1 MTTPMVGGDSAAET
15 RAAWTVGLLMAA
27 VIAASTVLH
36 HFFPGVL
43 FKPVPMDGVPWSTPG
58 WALLLDLIPLVC
70 GALCFYHAKVTL
82 GWYKAMMFLGGSF
95 FFTGLA
101 ENLWIFLGKHPQL
114 LAGIS
119 GEFSSVP
126 GTYYFTR
133 GFFWWGDMP
142 ATICLAWFF
151 IAYACVYIQDVLLP
165 RTGIW
170 ARAAVGGLMAMSLDL
185 WLDPVQVSPAWQSW
199 RWITNESIKVFSIPL
214 TNFAAWFLLIFLF
227 AVAFE
232 KLPRLVAKRGVAWG
246 TSLFFLL
253 LLGFKL
259 AILVSF
265 VLYGIPAMK
274 YISPPINLTLWGL

>member
-1 MTTPMVGGDSAAET
+1 MAEVLEQPLLPAERT
-15 RAAWTVGLLMAA
+15 AAWL
-27 VIAASTVLH
+27 IAAAMAVVLIPSTILH
-36 HFFPGVL
+36 HFFPAL
-43 FKPVPMDGVPWSTPG
+43 MKVPSLAGVPYSTPG
-58 WALLLDLIPLVC
+58 WAFALDLIPLAAGAVC
-70 GALCFYHAKVTL
+70 FWHARVTL

-101 ENLWIFLGKHPQL
+101 ENVWIYLGKNPQL
-114 LAGIS
+114 LAAMS

-165 RTGIW
+165 RCGIW
-170 ARAAVGGLMAMSLDL
+170 TRAALGGLLALSLDL

-199 RWITNESIKVFSIPL
+199 RWVTNESLKVFSIPL

-232 KLPRLVAKRGVAWG
+232 KLPRLTARRGVAGG
-246 TSLFFLL
+246 TALFFLL
-253 LLGFKL
+253 LLGFKA
-259 AILVSF
+259 AILASF
-265 VLYGIPAMK
+265 VAYGIPAMK
-274 YISPPINLTLWGL
+274 YISPPVNLTLWGL

>member
-1 MTTPMVGGDSAAET
+1 MTTAMENSPEEK

-27 VIAASTVLH
+27 VIAVSTIVH
-36 HFFPGVL
+36 HFFPGV
-43 FKPVPMDGVPWSTPG
+43 FPPVPMAGVPYSTPG
-58 WALLLDLIPLVC
+58 WALLLDLVPLLC
-70 GALCFYHAKVTL
+70 GALCFYHAQKTL
-82 GWYKAMMFLGGSF
+82 GWYKAAMFLGGSF

-142 ATICLAWFF
+142 ATICLGWFF
-151 IAYACVYIQDVLLP
+151 IAYACVYIQDILLP
-165 RTGIW
+165 RAGIW
-170 ARAAVGGLMAMSLDL
+170 ARASVGGLMALSLDL

-199 RWITNESIKVFSIPL
+199 RWVTNESIKVFSIPL
-214 TNFAAWFLLIFLF
+214 TNFAAWFLLILLF

-232 KLPRLVAKRGVAWG
+232 KLPRLTARHGVWKG
-246 TSLFFLL
+246 SLLFFLL
-253 LLGFKL
+253 LLAYKA
-259 AILVSF
+259 AILALF

-274 YISPPINLTLWGL
+274 YVSPPVNLTLWGL

>member
-1 MTTPMVGGDSAAET
+1 MTETTEPQLLPAEKK
-15 RAAWTVGLLMAA
+15 AAWLIAAAMAA
-27 VIAASTVLH
+27 VIVPSTVLH
-36 HFFPGVL
+36 HFFPGVM
-43 FKPVPMDGVPWSTPG
+43 KVPSMAGVPYSSPG
-58 WALLLDLIPLVC
+58 WALALDLIPIAV
-70 GALCFYHAKVTL
+70 GAACFYHARRTL

-101 ENLWIFLGKHPQL
+101 ENVWIYLGKHPQL
-114 LAGIS
+114 LAAMS

-151 IAYACVYIQDVLLP
+151 IAYSCVYIQDILLP

-185 WLDPVQVSPAWQSW
+185 WLDPVQVHPAWQSW
-199 RWITNESIKVFSIPL
+199 RWVTNETIKVFSIPL
-214 TNFAAWFLLIFLF
+214 TNFAAWFLMILLF
-227 AVAFE
+227 AVAFD
-232 KLPRLVAKRGVAWG
+232 KLPRLVERRGVAGG
-246 TSLFFLL
+246 TGLFFLL

-259 AILVSF
+259 AILASF
-265 VLYGIPAMK
+265 VAYGIPAMK
-274 YISPPINLTLWGL
+274 YVSPPVNLTLWGI